1 MSPSLI
7 ALTVTG
13 YLGFLLFVVGLCQAS
28 SRREA
33 RITSGRRVRST
44 AASAHHRISNAL

>member
-7 ALTVTG
+7 ALIGTA

-28 SRREA
+28 ARREA
-33 RITSGRRVRST
+33 RIPSGRRVRST
-44 AASAHHRISNAL
+44 AAPAHHRISNAL